1 MNRAGCE
8 QGWVLTGLGLKS
20 EDMADFKGVK
30 MLLSREQQMCGE
42 SWGGDLISGC
52 VGQGIIKCGC
62 VGGRARGR

>member
-30 MLLSREQQMCGE
+30 MLLSREQQMCVE
-42 SWGGDLISGC
+42 RAGGVILYRDVWVKVS
-52 VGQGIIKCGC
+52 
-62 VGGRARGR
+62 